1 MDKIIQSLIIF
12 FLIFLIF
19 KYNLYLYIIIYIKF
33 IFDNIILS
41 YIIPIYFLIIF
52 HGCYKN
58 S

>member
-1 MDKIIQSLIIF
+1 MDKIIQSQNNF

-52 HGCYKN
+52 HRCYKN